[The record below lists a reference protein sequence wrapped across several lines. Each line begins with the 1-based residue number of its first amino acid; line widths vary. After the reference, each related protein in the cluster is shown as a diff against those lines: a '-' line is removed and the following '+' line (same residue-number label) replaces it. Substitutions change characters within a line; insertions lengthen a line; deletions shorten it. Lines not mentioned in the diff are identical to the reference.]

1 MIPLRDDNP
10 TSSFPFVT
18 LLLIAANALVFV
30 FELTLNAR
38 AFDSFV
44 LRAGAIP
51 YEVTHLVDLA
61 PRALVPVPLTLL
73 SSLFVHGGVMH
84 LLGNMLFLWIFGD
97 NIEDTL
103 GHTSFFFFYIFTG
116 LAASATHIAFNPD
129 STIPMI
135 GASGAIAGILGAYF
149 LLFPRAH
156 VQTLVIFFFIVRVIK
171 VPALVFL
178 GFWFVFQVLNSTG
191 GASGVAWGAHI
202 GGFAAGAGTMLLI
215 RLSPWLRGRLKR
227 R

>member
-18 LLLIAANALVFV
+18 LSLIALNALVYIFHLSLGPAGYEP
-30 FELTLNAR
+30 FILM
-38 AFDSFV
+38 
-44 LRAGAIP
+44 AGAIP
-51 YEVTHLVDLA
+51 YEITHLIDIH

-73 SSLFVHGGVMH
+73 SSLFVHGGLMH

-103 GHTSFFFFYIFTG
+103 GHASFFVFYIFTG
-116 LAASATHIAFNPD
+116 LAASSAHIAFNPD
-129 STIPMI
+129 STIPMV

-178 GFWFVFQVLNSTG
+178 GLWFVFQVLNSTG
-191 GASGVAWGAHI
+191 GANGVAWGAHI
-202 GGFAAGAGTMLLI
+202 GGFAAGTGTMLIL
-215 RLSPWLRGRLKR
+215 RLSGRLKGP
-227 R
+227 